1 MVKVELVS
9 LDRREN
15 VGLYDRKA
23 SLHTPCADSLPEA
36 VDSEGRSTGVGH
48 GRVGAVQTDGSPCEM
63 TAVDP
68 PDASA
73 ARKGEVMR
81 GTRRSRWII
90 VMCRAACILLA
101 SLASACSPS
110 DEASPRPNPTSPT
123 LPTPPTPPASSG
135 RLQMSGRVLDQNGT
149 PLPGASSRSTT
160 RPPEESAIRRL
171 TVLWRASAGLRQE
184 RTTWASIQSS
194 STHEPGRN
202 VDGHVNWVS
211 STLFTRASKSTSSG
225 CRMAPLPR
233 FGTCG
238 SVPRAAFL
246 LASRSSSRSTPRA
259 RSAQTSRISG
269 SCRADAKSSSSSQGR
284 ACCMSRRARRLAAPL
299 HRSSG
304 IRRATMPASSRG
316 PRLEPSQYRCEAGR
330 IASWWGFQKAHRH
343 SNSTS
348 RRRCGSDPSIRQ

>member
-1 MVKVELVS
+1 
-9 LDRREN
+9 
-15 VGLYDRKA
+15 
-23 SLHTPCADSLPEA
+23 
-36 VDSEGRSTGVGH
+36 
-48 GRVGAVQTDGSPCEM
+48 
-63 TAVDP
+63 
-68 PDASA
+68 
-73 ARKGEVMR
+73 MR
-81 GTRRSRWII
+81 GTRRLRWII
-90 VMCRAACILLA
+90 VMCRVACILLA

-110 DEASPRPNPTSPT
+110 DEASPQPNPTSPT
-123 LPTPPTPPASSG
+123 LPTPPAPPASSG

-211 STLFTRASKSTSSG
+211 STLFTTASKSTSSG
-225 CRMAPLPR
+225 CRMAPLRR

-259 RSAQTSRISG
+259 RSAQTSRIYGSWTSRCELVVIESG
-269 SCRADAKSSSSSQGR
+269 AGILNIE
-284 ACCMSRRARRLAAPL
+284 ARPAA
-299 HRSSG
+299 G
-304 IRRATMPASSRG
+304 GPAPSIFWYTTGNYAGFITRPAPGAVAIPVRG
-316 PRLEPSQYRCEAGR
+316 GTYRVLVAVPEGAPSQQFNVTTTLR
-330 IASWWGFQKAHRH
+330 
-343 SNSTS
+343 
-348 RRRCGSDPSIRQ
+348 